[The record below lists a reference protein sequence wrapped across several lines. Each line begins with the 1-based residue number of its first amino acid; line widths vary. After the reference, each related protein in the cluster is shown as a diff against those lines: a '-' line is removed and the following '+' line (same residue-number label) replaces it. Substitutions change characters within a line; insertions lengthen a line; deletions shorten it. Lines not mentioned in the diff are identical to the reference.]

1 MKLVKLSLV
10 AALAAGA
17 FSAANATPVEE
28 AIKDID
34 VSGVLRYRYDTGR
47 FGNRGYGFEDQRSS
61 INDRQ
66 NHNYR
71 AQLNF
76 SGAIADNFKA
86 FVQFDYSAKDG
97 GYGPDSVSNTSN
109 TLNVR
114 QLYLTYTNED
124 VATSVIAGKQQ
135 LNTIWTDNG
144 IDGLVGTGI
153 KVVNNSID
161 GLTLAAFAVDSFNTD
176 TEGDTLA
183 GSKIFNGYVEKN
195 SKNFPEGTKLNI
207 NPYAGNLYGAAAIG
221 SYDIAGGQFNPQLWL
236 SYLNDTG
243 FFYALDVAYNT
254 TIFDGVNWNIEGAY
268 LGNSLD
274 SKMKSKN
281 TAIVTEYDGNGKSD
295 VITGDEMMANGNLFA
310 LKGTVAV
317 NGWDASLG
325 GIYYGKKDK
334 LTINTLEDQGNI
346 GGLLA
351 GEEIFY
357 TDGSNLNGDIG
368 RNIFGYVT
376 AGYTFNE
383 IVRVGADFVYGG
395 TKTDPEA
402 ESTGGKKFE
411 AVARV
416 DYKYS
421 PKLNFS
427 AFYSYVNVDN
437 NHKNEYDGRDG
448 RKNTVRLQALYKF

>member
-17 FSAANATPVEE
+17 FSAANATPLEE

-34 VSGVLRYRYDTGR
+34 VSGVLRYRYETSNEWSD
-47 FGNRGYGFEDQRSS
+47 
-61 INDRQ
+61 INGVAQ
-66 NHNYR
+66 NEGSGISGKQDHKYR

-86 FVQFDYSAKDG
+86 FVQLDYNAKDG
-97 GYGPDSVSNTSN
+97 GYGANNGSTTRSYVADNSS

-114 QLYLTYTNED
+114 QLYLTYTDEN
-124 VATSVIAGKQQ
+124 VATSVILGKQQ
-135 LNTIWTDNG
+135 LNTIWTDNA

-161 GLTLAAFAVDSFNTD
+161 GLTLAAFAIDSVNTD
-176 TEGDTLA
+176 EQGDGVLF
-183 GSKIFNGYVEKN
+183 KKN
-195 SKNFPEGTKLNI
+195 SNLTAGDNSPYLDWSQNI
-207 NPYAGNLYGAAAIG
+207 YGAAAIG
-221 SYDIAGGQFNPQLWL
+221 SYEVFNGQLNPQLWL
-236 SYLNDTG
+236 AYMSDNAFL
-243 FFYALDVAYNT
+243 YALDAAYNT
-254 TIFDGVNWNIEGAY
+254 TIFDGINWTIEGAY

-274 SKMKSKN
+274 NKLEDHYKS
-281 TAIVTEYDGNGKSD
+281 TAGNG
-295 VITGDEMMANGNLFA
+295 NFFA
-310 LKGTVAV
+310 LRGSVEV

-325 GIYYGKKDK
+325 GLYYGKKDK
-334 LTINTLEDQGNI
+334 VTVTVLEDQGNI
-346 GGLLA
+346 GSLLA

-357 TDGSNLNGDIG
+357 TNGSQLHGSLG
-368 RNIFGYVT
+368 RNIFGYVK

-383 IVRVGADFVYGG
+383 TVRVGADFVYGG
-395 TKTDPEA
+395 TKTENH
-402 ESTGGKKFE
+402 SGGDKLE

-427 AFYSYVNVDN
+427 AFYSYVNVDKDTDST
-437 NHKNEYDGRDG
+437 HHDA
-448 RKNTVRLQALYKF
+448 VRLQALYKF

>member
-17 FSAANATPVEE
+17 FSAANATPLEE

-34 VSGVLRYRYDTGR
+34 VSGVLRYRYETSNDWSNAN
-47 FGNRGYGFEDQRSS
+47 FGSGISGKQD
-61 INDRQ
+61 
-66 NHNYR
+66 HKYR
-71 AQLNF
+71 AQVNF
-76 SGAIADNFKA
+76 SGAISDNFKA
-86 FVQFDYSAKDG
+86 FVQFDYNSQDG
-97 GYGPDSVSNTSN
+97 GYGIDSISNTSD
-109 TLNVR
+109 TLTVR

-144 IDGLVGTGI
+144 IDGLVGTGV

-161 GLTLAAFAVDSFNTD
+161 GLTLAAFAMDSFNEKVPATAD
-176 TEGDTLA
+176 VVNGTFNKGNVNGDGDVSSALDW
-183 GSKIFNGYVEKN
+183 
-195 SKNFPEGTKLNI
+195 SKNI
-207 NPYAGNLYGAAAIG
+207 YGAAAIG

-236 SYLNDTG
+236 AYMNENAFL
-243 FFYALDVAYNT
+243 YALDAAYST
-254 TIFDGVNWNIEGAY
+254 TIFDGINWSIEGAY
-268 LGNSLD
+268 LGNSVDNKLKDRLD
-274 SKMKSKN
+274 
-281 TAIVTEYDGNGKSD
+281 A
-295 VITGDEMMANGNLFA
+295 ANGNFFA
-310 LKGTVAV
+310 LRGTVEV

-325 GIYYGKKDK
+325 GLYYGKKDK
-334 LTINTLEDQGNI
+334 TTVTTIEDQGNI
-346 GGLLA
+346 GSLLA

-357 TDGSNLNGDIG
+357 TRGSNLNGDIG

-383 IVRVGADFVYGG
+383 TVRVGADFVYGG
-395 TKTDPEA
+395 TKTNIIGQ
-402 ESTGGKKFE
+402 GGKKLE

-427 AFYSYVNVDN
+427 AFYSYVNVDTDPEST
-437 NHKNEYDGRDG
+437 HHDA
-448 RKNTVRLQALYKF
+448 VRLQALYKF